1 MDTQGAC
8 DYSQS
13 RGKMSKQALL
23 KTVSSLMRERDYWMC
38 MKAKETR
45 AKRELEYDLEQAK
58 TKHQILIKEKEKF
71 STVHE
76 TLKGQIQEFKQR
88 EENSQQNNEGL
99 QQKVVEQQQIKQKL
113 EVEKETLERK
123 VMEEQQKLVEQQQIM
138 QKLELEKETLQR
150 KDMEKQQKVAE
161 QQQIVQKLELEKETL
176 QRKVMEEQESLEK
189 LSQEMEALQ
198 QSILDQQQ
206 QVKLGTQ
213 ENSQEEAEEDKKD
226 KKKTPS
232 KRTRDSSDMD
242 KSITKRLRRTT
253 LGGTQA
259 SEVTK
264 GSQQVQV
271 EMGKETPIVV
281 SVAKR
286 TTPAE
291 NKSNRRYNLR
301 VRTSKH

>member
-150 KDMEKQQKVAE
+150 KD
-161 QQQIVQKLELEKETL
+161 
-176 QRKVMEEQESLEK
+176 RKSTRL
-189 LSQEMEALQ
+189 
-198 QSILDQQQ
+198 
-206 QVKLGTQ
+206 
-213 ENSQEEAEEDKKD
+213 NSSHEI
-226 KKKTPS
+226 PS
-232 KRTRDSSDMD
+232 RMPSS
-242 KSITKRLRRTT
+242 
-253 LGGTQA
+253 A
-259 SEVTK
+259 
-264 GSQQVQV
+264 
-271 EMGKETPIVV
+271 
-281 SVAKR
+281 
-286 TTPAE
+286 
-291 NKSNRRYNLR
+291 
-301 VRTSKH
+301 